1 MKYLYILILFLITA
15 FSAPAQI
22 IHNYGFKVGY
32 VSSTYTYSGIDLDNS
47 TKRKSG
53 YSFSAFVDIFNV
65 NGFSI
70 SPEIK
75 YIQKGAGLEFVHT
88 GPDSPEPIEIKT
100 DFVYHNYLSIPIS
113 LVYKFQLNAGIPFLK
128 FAPRYDILLNSYD
141 DSKLPASTYDNYKNV
156 FGGTIS
162 VGFIP
167 NLQMVMN
174 PFIEISYHMD
184 FTSMFSSPL
193 MKIKNNVVEINLG
206 VQF

>member
-1 MKYLYILILFLITA
+1 VKYLYILILFLITA

-32 VSSTYTYSGIDLDNS
+32 VSSTYTYSGIDLENS

-113 LVYKFQLNAGIPFLK
+113 LVYKFQLNAGIPFIKL
-128 FAPRYDILLNSYD
+128 APRYDILLNSYD
-141 DSKLPASTYDNYKNV
+141 DSNLPASTYDNYKNV